1 MWIGELKTRLS
12 LLKKMDRETIKIET
26 PVDKHNVI
34 LNSYI
39 TGGEKRQI
47 RRVLFESA
55 EPLKAEGVE
64 NNRMGNLLIEA
75 AENKSVEL
83 VVVSVDDM
91 IENVL
96 QKVLDMKSKDY
107 EFVLKEVDKVAKGL
121 DFLG

>member
-1 MWIGELKTRLS
+1 
-12 LLKKMDRETIKIET
+12 MDRETIKIET